1 MIFSLLHSACFHQLN
16 IQILL
21 FSFKVY
27 EHVKKV
33 GPELILLQP
42 PLAKDDI
49 HEPGKVQQ
57 FHGQIDKPAIHLL
70 EDQARLKAKIEQE
83 EQSKLEKNQ
92 QRVIPKPFL
101 PKEQVSDFST
111 STKKLSP
118 ELEEPKHIPDE
129 AVKGHVPVVQGGED
143 PDPDIQ
149 EKRNKIKEVMTITF
163 LDV

>member
-111 STKKLSP
+111 STK
-118 ELEEPKHIPDE
+118 
-129 AVKGHVPVVQGGED
+129 
-143 PDPDIQ
+143 
-149 EKRNKIKEVMTITF
+149 
-163 LDV
+163 